1 MDGLGLGPVGA
12 PLNVSGSYL
21 GEAAELEELG
31 YSAIWL
37 PGGQIDTLARLA
49 EVIRA
54 TQTAR
59 AGSAIIAADVYSPD
73 SVSRFWAQL
82 EKTAPG
88 RLVTGLGG
96 PQQPRPLPALNR
108 YLDQA
113 DRAEPP
119 LPAQRR
125 LLAAPGPRKLR
136 LARDRCAGAIL
147 LLVTP
152 DYIGAARQ
160 ILGARPAPVIDQILV
175 AGTDPARARQTAR
188 RPLRFLSGLP
198 GYTAIFT
205 RMGFTGTDIA
215 ELTDRL
221 VDELII
227 WGDADTITAR
237 IRRQL
242 AADIDHVILHVLTGD
257 SQPGAAEVAQHLA
270 GRLPSLAR

>member
-1 MDGLGLGPVGA
+1 MDRRGLGPVGVA
-12 PLNVSGSYL
+12 LNVSGSYL
-21 GEAAELEELG
+21 GEAAELEARG

-37 PGGQIDTLARLA
+37 PGGQIDTLGRLA

-54 TQTAR
+54 TKTAR
-59 AGSAIIAADVYSPD
+59 AGSAIISADVYPPD

-82 EKTAPG
+82 EETAPG

-96 PQQPRPLPALNR
+96 PQQPRPLSALNR
-108 YLDQA
+108 YLDRL

-125 LLAAPGPRKLR
+125 LLAALGPRKLR
-136 LARDRCAGAIL
+136 LAGDRCAGAIL

-152 DYIGAARQ
+152 DYVAAARR
-160 ILGARPAPVIDQILV
+160 ILGAQPALVIDQMLV
-175 AGTDPARARQTAR
+175 ADTDPARARQTAR

-198 GYTAIFT
+198 GYSASFT

-237 IRRQL
+237 IRQQL
-242 AADIDHVILHVLTGD
+242 DAGADHVILHVLTGD
-257 SQPGAAEVAQHLA
+257 SQPGAAEVARHLA
-270 GRLPSLAR
+270 GPLHSPAP